1 MEESGKAAHSL
12 LRVSSKARCGAVRQ
26 LWKPPAG
33 LLEGVDVWQDMKV
46 NDTTVPSQ

>member
-1 MEESGKAAHSL
+1 MEESGKAVYSL
-12 LRVSSKARCGAVRQ
+12 LRVSSKARCSVVRQ

-46 NDTTVPSQ
+46 NDTIIPSQ